1 MMCRTRRRGR
11 GGFSLIEAAIATVLL
26 ALGVSALMLAVQ
38 SGTNANGAGR
48 KMTQAVF
55 LAQEIREWA
64 MRLPFTDPQS
74 PTAAP
79 GPDGSSPQTFVDDLN
94 DLMNVTYSPPRDAYG
109 SPITDMPGWSQ
120 TITMTW
126 RNPSNLSAAVADGA
140 SDIVRVQVSVA
151 FKGEEVLKTGF
162 LAVRRST
169 E

>member
-1 MMCRTRRRGR
+1 MTCNTRRRGR
-11 GGFSLIEAAIATVLL
+11 GGFSLIEAAIATALL
-26 ALGVSALMLAVQ
+26 ALGVTALMLAVQ
-38 SGTNANGAGR
+38 SGTAANGAGR

-64 MRLPFTDPQS
+64 LRLPFVDPQD
-74 PTAAP
+74 PNNPP

-109 SPITDMPGWSQ
+109 SPMTDMTGWSQ

-126 RNPSNLSAAVADGA
+126 RDPNNLSTTVANGA
-140 SDIVRVQVSVA
+140 SDIVRVRVNVA
-151 FKGEEVLKTGF
+151 FKGQEVLSTGF